1 MNVNPLKVNI
11 ELKSDDINGKWYA
24 KKDVSKDKETTV
36 TFFQREG
43 KRTFLQK
50 IKDFRNGVRYG
61 TELASKYSKE
71 LGLSEEVFSNPKN
84 KSEKP
89 TISNDTLNTKFREAQ
104 EKLGKNEI
112 FKESDSLV
120 SHNDISIY
128 INKAKINNAE
138 DHKNSTVHYF
148 FRNFYKH
155 ETSLDNW
162 EKHISLALDVRAN
175 PSFQADIKK
184 IDEAIDFFSKVKDLT
199 LPYDHYKTEEYNEN
213 RNKIFQDKVNHL
225 LSSLNTAL
233 KKINND
239 ST

>member
-50 IKDFRNGVRYG
+50 IKDFKNGVRYG

-71 LGLSEEVFSNPKN
+71 LGLSSQVFSNPKN

-89 TISNDTLNTKFREAQ
+89 TFSNDDLNKIFREAQ
-104 EKLGKNEI
+104 EKLDKNEI

-120 SHNDISIY
+120 SHKEIRI
-128 INKAKINNAE
+128 KINEKTIYDA
-138 DHKNSTVHYF
+138 KNEKYPTLSYF
-148 FRNFYKH
+148 RVALNHSERSYDDF
-155 ETSLDNW
+155 E
-162 EKHISLALDVRAN
+162 EHISLALDVRAD
-175 PSFQADIKK
+175 PSIQADIEKIDKAIKSLKDLRENKLAGNTTPERTNYVSRKLEFDKK
-184 IDEAIDFFSKVKDLT
+184 IESLITELEKASKKDIDK
-199 LPYDHYKTEEYNEN
+199 
-213 RNKIFQDKVNHL
+213 
-225 LSSLNTAL
+225 
-233 KKINND
+233 
-239 ST
+239 